1 MSDHDDLGSG
11 PERYLSGEG
20 DSNQLPREDTLIDR
34 GVDDILD
41 EGYSPPDYPRGNHY
55 GETPLEEIKRETL
68 DQRLSEE
75 EPDVWAADRL
85 RRRDGREPDRAGR
98 IVESD
103 DTWRHQDLYASDAGV
118 AGGAATAEEAAMHV
132 FDPDERDDEDVSDP
146 VGDDGEFPE
155 TDSDEER

>member
-11 PERYLSGEG
+11 SERYLSGEG

-41 EGYSPPDYPRGNHY
+41 EGYSPPDFPRGNHY
-55 GETPLEEIKRETL
+55 GETPLEEIRRETL

-75 EPDVWAADRL
+75 EPDVWAADS

-98 IVESD
+98 IVEAD

-118 AGGAATAEEAAMHV
+118 AGGAASAEEAAMHI
-132 FDPDERDDEDVSDP
+132 FDPDEREDEDESDP
-146 VGDDGEFPE
+146 VGEDGEFPE
-155 TDSDEER
+155 PDSDEER